1 MTQIAIVQPA
11 APQVSPSG
19 PPVSGDKQQFSS
31 HFDKAISNKKD
42 QLNTRNPGSNDPS
55 RKLSDKEGAPATVK
69 NAEEGN
75 TPITVPTPADE
86 ATPTVPVVSAD
97 ETVGG
102 NPAEALLQTE
112 LPVESPLSFISV
124 NIAMPTDNAT
134 PADKAMS
141 TGDLANA
148 GKEAVLPFAR
158 VLAQGLTVPSAPPQT
173 ESSDVTTIPEGT
185 TPPAAPQNG
194 QKSATNALL
203 VQIQQII
210 SNSDEK
216 GAVTIAK
223 VNTTPPTT
231 INDGRFARIAGG
243 QQPAANSLGQIY
255 IGVSSN
261 FPESRPEAPAF
272 VLSEGFKLPIEK
284 SDNQPASLRQNMQ
297 QQYFEAKINLQSNN
311 QEDSTAQ
318 QNKQQSGEPGSSVPS
333 AAATNSSA
341 QPILGEQANTFGQTL
356 AAVQSTPAPPASESA
371 KTITLPSGVVV
382 HEEDVVRQVL
392 ERFQISRRSFD
403 TRINIKLHPAELGEL
418 KIDLSVKEGSI
429 RANVVAQSQ
438 HAQEIIEKNM
448 TKLKTILE
456 TQGFTIDKITV
467 TSKFDSTGDA
477 SLFDRQLFSQDDYT
491 PQSNKRRNNAETGF
505 RLEDALIAAQP
516 AATGV
521 NVKI

>member
-11 APQVSPSG
+11 APQISPAG

-42 QLNTRNPGSNDPS
+42 QLNTRSQESNDPS
-55 RKLSDKEGAPATVK
+55 RKLSDMEGAPATAK
-69 NAEEGN
+69 NTAEGN
-75 TPITVPTPADE
+75 TPVASPTPADE
-86 ATPTVPVVSAD
+86 TTPTVPVVSGD
-97 ETVGG
+97 ETTGQ
-102 NPAEALLQTE
+102 NPIVDLLQME
-112 LPVESPLSFISV
+112 PAAESPFYSISL
-124 NIAMPTDNAT
+124 NIAMRTNDAIPTDS
-134 PADKAMS
+134 AMS
-141 TGDLANA
+141 TGDLPNA

-158 VLAQGLTVPSAPPQT
+158 VLAQGLTVPSALVQP
-173 ESSDVTTIPEGT
+173 ESSESTTIPQGT
-185 TPPAAPQNG
+185 TPSAAPQYG
-194 QKSATNALL
+194 QKSATDALL

-231 INDGRFARIAGG
+231 INDGRLAQIAVP
-243 QQPAANSLGQIY
+243 QPAANSLGQTY
-255 IGVSSN
+255 IGVSSE
-261 FPESRPEAPAF
+261 FSESRPEAPAF
-272 VLSEGFKLPIEK
+272 VLSEGFKLPTEK
-284 SDNQPASLRQNMQ
+284 SDSQPASLRQNTQ

-311 QEDSTAQ
+311 QEDSTPQ
-318 QNKQQSGEPGSSVPS
+318 QNKQQSGEPGTSVPS
-333 AAATNSSA
+333 AAGTNPSA

-356 AAVQSTPAPPASESA
+356 AAVQNTPTLPASESA
-371 KTITLPSGVVV
+371 RTITLPSGVVV
-382 HEEDVVRQVL
+382 HEDDVVRQVL

-403 TRINIKLHPAELGEL
+403 TQVNIKLHPAELGEL

-448 TKLKTILE
+448 VKLKTILE
-456 TQGFTIDKITV
+456 EQGFTIEKITV

-477 SLFDRQLFSQDDYT
+477 NLFDRQLYSQNDYT
-491 PQSNKRRNNAETGF
+491 PHSNKRRNSSDTGF
-505 RLEDALIAAQP
+505 RLDEALFPAQP